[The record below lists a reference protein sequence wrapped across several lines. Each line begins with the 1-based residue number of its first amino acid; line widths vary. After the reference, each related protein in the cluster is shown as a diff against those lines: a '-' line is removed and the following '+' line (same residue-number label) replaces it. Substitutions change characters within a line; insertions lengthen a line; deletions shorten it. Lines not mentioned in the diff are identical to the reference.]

1 MKSLTTVSQIP
12 HTEVT
17 ARETQDMTPGR
28 MIFRVA
34 WLAVLLGFTVEAII
48 LLVGGYKG
56 AKPLMADLAQKVSW
70 SSLICAALAFGK
82 SSVKLLGAPLTG
94 LAGLLAAP
102 VAFIGAKGIQG
113 MVSKA
118 LLMPTSAATLP
129 SVYVLA
135 GVKGIEYFIL
145 GLLITRI
152 DRRKL
157 PDAKNAAAYFS
168 SGAGVGAIFS
178 LIFLAL
184 NLTLA
189 PQTPAATDLITRG
202 VNEFIQPIGC
212 AMVLFAAEAMGKG
225 MAR

>member
-1 MKSLTTVSQIP
+1 MNTLTTVSQIP
-12 HTEVT
+12 QTAETERR
-17 ARETQDMTPGR
+17 AQDLTPGR
-28 MIFRVA
+28 MLFRVA
-34 WLAVLLGFTVEAII
+34 WLAVLPGFPVEALI

-82 SSVKLLGAPLTG
+82 SSVKLLGALLTG

-102 VAFIGAKGIQG
+102 VAFVGARGIQG

-118 LLMPTSAATLP
+118 MLIPSSAATLP
-129 SVYVLA
+129 PVYVMA
-135 GVKGIEYFIL
+135 GVKGVEYFIL

-157 PDAKNAAAYFS
+157 PDAKNAAAYFG
-168 SGAGVGAIFS
+168 SGAGVGLIFS
-178 LIFLAL
+178 LVFLAL
-184 NLTLA
+184 SLTLA
-189 PQTPAATDLITRG
+189 PQTPAATDLITRS